1 MTPGSMP
8 GLVIAT
14 VVDNRDPE
22 NLGRVLVSFPWLDQS
37 YRSDWVSL
45 AQPHAGKDRGIYWMP
60 ELGDE
65 LVVGFLNG
73 DFHQP
78 VALGAMW
85 NQPNPP
91 PSPDP
96 RQRMLRSKN
105 GHTIRFIDSTENAGD
120 KGALIIEDAHGN
132 VISMS
137 NGFVSIKSTALLSI
151 EANAILLRGNGWQR
165 TVTPNSN
172 PI

>member
-1 MTPGSMP
+1 MIPGSMP

-14 VVDNRDPE
+14 VVDNRDPSHH
-22 NLGRVLVSFPWLDQS
+22 GRVIVSYPWLDQS
-37 YRSDWVSL
+37 YRSDWISV
-45 AQPHAGKDRGIYWMP
+45 AQPNAGKDRGMFWMP
-60 ELGDE
+60 EPGDE
-65 LVVGFLNG
+65 MVVGFLNG

-78 VALGAMW
+78 IVLGAMW
-85 NQPNPP
+85 NPVNPP

-96 RQRMLRSKN
+96 RQRMLRSVN
-105 GHTIRFIDSTENAGD
+105 GHTIRFVDSTVTAGD

-132 VISMS
+132 VISLS
-137 NGFVSIKSTALLSI
+137 NGFVSIRSTALLSI

-165 TVTPNSN
+165 TVTPNNN